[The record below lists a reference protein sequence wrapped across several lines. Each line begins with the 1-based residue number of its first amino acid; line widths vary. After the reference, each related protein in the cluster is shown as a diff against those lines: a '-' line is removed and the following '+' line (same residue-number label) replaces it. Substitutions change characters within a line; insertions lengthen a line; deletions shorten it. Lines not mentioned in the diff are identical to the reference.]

1 MEQETRVKNASRN
14 VVFGM
19 FLKGYQI
26 LLPFIMRTAIM
37 YYMGDAYLG
46 LNSFFGSVLW
56 VLNLA
61 ELGVGSAMVYS
72 MYQPIIDGD
81 KQKIC
86 ALLRLYRRYYRI
98 IGVVIAVV
106 GGLLTPFIPHLVK
119 DEVPADTSIYVV
131 YWLNLFCTCMSYWLM
146 AYKNSLLTAHQRND
160 IASKVMLATNTF
172 QYAVQLIV
180 VVTIGDYYI
189 YLIVQIFTQIVT
201 NLVTAY
207 YAGKMYPDYK
217 PVGEMAK
224 EEVARINGRIKDL
237 FTMKVGTVI
246 VSSADSI
253 VISAFLGITVLAVYQ
268 NYYYILTAVMGIMN
282 VVFVSCTAG
291 IGNSILVEPE
301 EKNYIDLKKL
311 TFIVLWMAGFCSAM
325 LLCLFQPFV
334 KIWAGEK
341 RMLEFSVVV
350 CFVIYFFLD
359 QINRVLITYKDA
371 AGIWHEDRF
380 RPLVTAL
387 VNLVLNIIL
396 VQFIGIYG
404 VILSTVISITVV
416 GMPWILHNLFT
427 VLFKRSM
434 KEYVLQIF
442 YYIFVTGIVCT
453 LTYLV
458 TDLIKG
464 EGILILIVKGIVAF
478 VVSNVLMIVAYCK
491 MKEFGQVKE
500 LVQRIIRG

>member
-37 YYMGDAYLG
+37 YYMGDGYLG
-46 LNSFFGSVLW
+46 LNSLFGSVLW

-81 KQKIC
+81 RQQIC
-86 ALLRLYRRYYRI
+86 ALLRLYRKYYRI
-98 IGVVIAVV
+98 IGLVIAVV
-106 GGLLTPFIPHLVK
+106 GGILTPFIPYLVK
-119 DEVPADTSIYVV
+119 KDVPDGVNIYVV
-131 YWLNLFCTCMSYWLM
+131 YLLNLFCTCMSYWLM

-172 QYAVQLIV
+172 QYAAQLIV
-180 VVTIGDYYI
+180 VITIGDYYI

-207 YAGKMYPDYK
+207 YAGKMYPEYK
-217 PVGEMAK
+217 PIGEMSK
-224 EEVARINGRIKDL
+224 EAVSKINSRIRDL

-253 VISAFLGITVLAVYQ
+253 VISAFLGLTALAVYQ
-268 NYYYILTAVMGIMN
+268 NYYYVLTAVIGIMN

-291 IGNSILVEPE
+291 IGNSILVETE

-311 TFIVLWMAGFCSAM
+311 TFIIVWMTGFCSAM
-325 LLCLFQPFV
+325 LLCLMQPFI

-341 RMLEFSVVV
+341 RMLSFGVVV
-350 CFVIYFFLD
+350 CFVVYFFVD
-359 QINRVLITYKDA
+359 QMNHVLLTYKDA
-371 AGIWHEDRF
+371 AGIWHADRF
-380 RPLVTAL
+380 RPLITAL
-387 VNLVLNIIL
+387 VNLILNIIL

-404 VILSTVISITVV
+404 VILSTVLSVTIV
-416 GMPWILHNLFT
+416 GMPWLLYNLFT
-427 VLFKRSM
+427 VLFKRNA
-434 KEYVLQIF
+434 KEYILQLL
-442 YYIFVTGIVCT
+442 YYMLVTVAVCV

-458 TDLIKG
+458 TNLIKG
-464 EGILILIVKGIVAF
+464 EGILFLFIKGIIAF
-478 VVSNVLMIVAYCK
+478 IVSNCLMLAAYFK
-491 MKEFGQVKE
+491 MKEFEQVKQ
-500 LVQRIIRG
+500 LGQRIVKG